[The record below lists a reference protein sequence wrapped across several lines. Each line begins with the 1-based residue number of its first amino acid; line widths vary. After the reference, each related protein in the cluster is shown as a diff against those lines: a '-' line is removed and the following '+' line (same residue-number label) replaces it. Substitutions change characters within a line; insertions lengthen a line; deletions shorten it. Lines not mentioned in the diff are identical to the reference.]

1 MELDSSQ
8 NTAKITIENSVV
20 SAGAGS
26 GKTRVL
32 AERFAYLVTEKGYKV
47 DQILTLTF
55 TKKATVEMKSRI
67 FTTLK
72 EAADNGNDLAK
83 EAVLD
88 FNKAQ
93 IMTLD
98 SYFSYIARQGSRFYG
113 VSPSFGTE
121 NDESWKKI
129 HDMAIPFLLENRDN
143 IAVKEAGLVLNNPE
157 DVADQLFVN
166 PVLEHSHPSSKIDF
180 RRDLEKQAEIISSV
194 WEETWCDIDKLVSVM
209 EKEFIDLNTPPFKTK
224 SAENLDDAFTAYNSA
239 KIVPLSKE
247 DILKCN
253 ISDAVKSIESKL
265 LKFCNMKKPTGK
277 NISEILGENFTAVP
291 GKAATLFHLLNFASG
306 IETTKA
312 SIQLLEQ
319 FQEKVLLSKRTEGVL
334 THGDVSQMAYDILKD
349 HPEIRAMEKA
359 KYREIM
365 IDEFQDNNSLQR
377 DILFMLAEKKERNTK
392 GIPDPLKGEIYTDKL
407 FFVGDEKQSIYK
419 FRGADVSVFNSL
431 KNIIK
436 DSDGKNLYMGTNYR
450 SAAELIAGFNT
461 IFGGSSY
468 PPVEDEKATENPSV
482 FLKANGKDHVPE
494 FEAAYSTVYANP
506 DKVKTADYTKKRIHV
521 ALARNITE
529 EDEDFAKQNKFEYL
543 STTEAEADWVARKI
557 RNLLDTNKYK
567 ASDIAILFRKTTH
580 LPQFERALLQYG
592 IPYSTESR
600 KGFFSDGPVNDLFS
614 FLSVCIYPR
623 DMNFYAKLLCSPF
636 VGLSLVETAAVISRE
651 KVPFKDGSEDVLA
664 GTSREKFLKMKNLYD
679 EISKSC
685 RTELITTTLTKL
697 WGNTG
702 YKYETMWNKK
712 VQMYRTTFDILFEMA
727 RQCDMDGMSLSDFL
741 DQIKIY
747 QDEAVKLDGIDV
759 PLEAKDSVNIMT
771 IHKSKGLEFKVV
783 FSVNSESGAKGRNQ
797 EESKRMLYYTPKAGM
812 SFRTK
817 NFNGLDDRIT
827 KKAFSDLIGGNY
839 FYKKAE
845 EENKKTECAEL
856 RRLGYVSFTR
866 AIDELF
872 ISGSLNDYNESKA
885 SAYLPQDDSYSS
897 KSILEQMTPVISF
910 YRKKNEND
918 DSDDETFEMRE
929 ESPFDVEVIDKT
941 IRSASANHNEDTDKN
956 ESRANVPAEKISFA
970 KSITETNS
978 CKKIIHKDEV
988 QPVYIKPSKLHAMD
1002 DETYT
1007 KPEEYRYEKDAP
1019 YPIINEL
1026 IKKSAKIKEK
1036 NEDGR
1041 PAFNAA
1047 DFGTIAHAYLEG
1059 KILGKIPV
1067 ISESNISGLR
1077 GIKEDIDA
1085 LEKVCEEIADKFM
1098 ESSLGKEA
1106 RDSEWK
1112 RAEYGFKS
1120 RFNGSIAYGSMDL
1133 VFKNKDSDNYRYTIV
1148 DYKTNQTIDPEIY
1161 REQLSCYRDA
1171 LAKILGIKTEEI
1183 RCVLY
1188 YLRFGQEV
1196 EIS

>member
-1 MELDSSQ
+1 MKLDGNQ
-8 NTAKITIENSVV
+8 NTAKTTLENSVV

-32 AERFAYLVTEKGYKV
+32 AERFSYLVTEKGYKV

-72 EAADNGNDLAK
+72 GAADNGNELAK
-83 EAVLD
+83 EAVLN
-88 FNKAQ
+88 FNRAQ

-113 VSPSFGTE
+113 ISPSFKTE
-121 NDESWKKI
+121 KDEAWTKI

-180 RRDLEKQAEIISSV
+180 RGDLEKQVQIISSV
-194 WEETWCDIDKLVSVM
+194 WEKTWCEIDSMVSVM
-209 EKEFIDLNTPPFKTK
+209 EREFLDLNTPPFKTK
-224 SAENLDDAFTAYNSA
+224 SAEKLDEAFTAYNSA
-239 KIVPLSKE
+239 KIVPLTKE
-247 DILKCN
+247 DILNCN
-253 ISDAVKSIESKL
+253 IGEAVKSIESKL
-265 LKFCNMKKPTGK
+265 LKFCNMTKPTGK
-277 NISEILGENFTAVP
+277 TVSEILAENFMMIPEKTAI
-291 GKAATLFHLLNFASG
+291 LFHLLNFASG
-306 IETTKA
+306 VETTKA

-319 FQEKVLLSKRTEGVL
+319 FQEKVLLSKRTEGIL

-349 HPEIRAMEKA
+349 HPEIRGMEKA

-377 DILFMLAEKKERNTK
+377 DILFMLAEKKERNAK

-431 KNIIK
+431 KNTIK
-436 DSDGKNLYMGTNYR
+436 DSDGKNLYMDTNYR

-468 PPVEDEKATENPSV
+468 PPVKDETATENPSI
-482 FLKANGKDHVPE
+482 FLKAGGTDYIPE
-494 FEAAYSTVYANP
+494 FEAAYSTVHANP
-506 DKVKTADYTKKRIHV
+506 EKVEKADYTKKRIHV
-521 ALARNITE
+521 ALAQTVTGDDNN
-529 EDEDFAKQNKFEYL
+529 FAKQNGFEYL

-557 RNLLDTNKYK
+557 RSLLDSNEYK

-623 DMNFYAKLLCSPF
+623 DKNFYAKLLCSPF
-636 VGLSLVETAAVISRE
+636 VGLSLVETAAVISSG
-651 KVPFKDGSEDVLA
+651 KDPFADGSEDALA
-664 GTSREKFLKMKNLYD
+664 GTSREKFLKMRNLYQ

-697 WGNTG
+697 WENTG

-727 RQCDMDGMSLSDFL
+727 RQCDMDGMSPSDFL

-797 EESKRMLYYTPKAGM
+797 EEAKKMLYYTPRAGM
-812 SFRTK
+812 SFRTR
-817 NFNGLDDRIT
+817 NFNGLDAKIT
-827 KKAFSDLIGGNY
+827 KKAFLNSIGGNY
-839 FYKKAE
+839 FYIQAE

-872 ISGSLNDYNESKA
+872 ISGNLNDYKENKVSE
-885 SAYLPQDDSYSS
+885 YLPQDSSYSS

-910 YRKKNEND
+910 YRKKNENE
-918 DSDDETFEMRE
+918 DSDDSAFEMKE
-929 ESPFDVEVIDKT
+929 NSPFDVEVIEK
-941 IRSASANHNEDTDKN
+941 IVRSSNADSHDSERQETRTNTQ
-956 ESRANVPAEKISFA
+956 SEKISFA
-970 KSITETNS
+970 KSFTETNG
-978 CKKIIHKDEV
+978 CKKIIFKDDV
-988 QPVYIKPSKLHAMD
+988 QPVYIKPSKLHEMD

-1007 KPEEYRYEKDAP
+1007 KPEDYKYEKDAP

-1026 IKKSAKIKEK
+1026 IKKSAMLKEK

-1059 KILGKIPV
+1059 KVLGKLPV
-1067 ISESNISGLR
+1067 INESNISGLR
-1077 GIKEDIDA
+1077 GIKEDIEA
-1085 LEKVCEEIADKFM
+1085 LENVCMEIADKFM
-1098 ESSLGKEA
+1098 ESPLGKEA
-1106 RDSEWK
+1106 RDAEWK

-1120 RFNGSIAYGSMDL
+1120 KFNGSIAYGSMDL
-1133 VFKNKDSDNYRYTIV
+1133 VFKNKDGGRYRYTIV

-1171 LAKILGIKTEEI
+1171 LAKILGIREEEI

-1188 YLRFGQEV
+1188 YLRFGKEV
-1196 EIS
+1196 EVS